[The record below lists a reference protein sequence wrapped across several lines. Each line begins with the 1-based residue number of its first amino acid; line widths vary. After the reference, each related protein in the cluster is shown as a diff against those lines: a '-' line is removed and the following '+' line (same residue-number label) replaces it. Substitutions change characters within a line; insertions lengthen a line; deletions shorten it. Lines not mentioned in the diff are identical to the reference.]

1 MDMSALICMPED
13 GIRSLYRWLRVSMW
27 LLGVELRT
35 SGIADSV
42 LNLSEPFSPAQ
53 VHVLKGEK
61 SPVTLG
67 KRYQYAWPA

>member
-1 MDMSALICMPED
+1 
-13 GIRSLYRWLRVSMW
+13 MW